1 MKTVIIDNEAAV
13 IKWLQTALN
22 ENCPQVTVCATASS
36 VKTGIETIN
45 KYHPDLIF
53 LDIEMDDGFGFDIID
68 ALPFPPKVI
77 FITAHSHYALKAIKA
92 SALDYLLKP
101 IDPKELVQAV
111 EKAYTTKTAP
121 DFANADIKGLLKE
134 LLHNDES
141 AVKRLVLRDYE
152 RVFIVLVEDI
162 IRCEADGKYT
172 RFKLKKDPDILVSKN
187 LKTYEDLL
195 SNSGFIR
202 CHHSHLV
209 RIDGIKSFSK
219 NLLELNLSNGETIPV
234 STRKKDSVIIALE
247 ALGKG

>member
-1 MKTVIIDNEAAV
+1 MKTVIIDNEAAI
-13 IKWLQTALN
+13 IKWLQIALS
-22 ENCPQVTVCATASS
+22 ENCPQITVCATANS
-36 VKTGIETIN
+36 VKTGIEVIEE
-45 KYHPDLIF
+45 HQPDLIF
-53 LDIEMDDGFGFDIID
+53 LDIEMDDGLGFDIID
-68 ALPFPPKVI
+68 ALPEPPKIV

-111 EKAYTTKTAP
+111 EKANTTSTTP
-121 DFANADIKGLLKE
+121 DFSNADLKGLLQE
-134 LLHNDES
+134 LLYNDS
-141 AVKRLVLRDYE
+141 SVKRLVLRDYE
-152 RVFIVLVEDI
+152 RVFIVPVEDI

-187 LKTYEDLL
+187 LKTYEELL
-195 SNSGFIR
+195 INSGFIR

-234 STRKKDSVIIALE
+234 STRKKESVVIALD

>member
-1 MKTVIIDNEAAV
+1 MKTVIIDNEATV
-13 IKWLQTALN
+13 IQWLQIALS
-22 ENCPQVTVCATASS
+22 ENCPQVVVCATANS
-36 VKTGIETIN
+36 VKTGIEAIKEHT
-45 KYHPDLIF
+45 PDLIF

-68 ALPFPPKVI
+68 ALALPPKVV

-101 IDPKELVQAV
+101 IAPKELVLAV
-111 EKAYTTKTAP
+111 EKAQTQSVIP
-121 DFANADIKGLLKE
+121 DFSNNDIKGLLRD
-134 LLHNDES
+134 LLHIDS
-141 AVKRLVLRDYE
+141 TIKRIVLRDYE
-152 RVFIVLVEDI
+152 RVFVVQVEDI

-172 RFKLKKDPDILVSKN
+172 RFKLQKDPDILVSKN

-195 SNSGFIR
+195 GNSGFIR

-209 RIDGIKSFSK
+209 RIQGIKYFSK

-234 STRKKDSVIIALE
+234 STRKKEIVVAALE